1 MRGVLILVLF
11 AAGCV
16 ASQGIDKQGPKKEDF
31 PGGRW
36 RVITTKEDFVRRY
49 PGLPLEYMEKM
60 RRIEKTVKEGEA
72 LREDYFGTDPKNK
85 HYKRKLLD
93 EAVKTYVEALN
104 EAEKVY
110 RETGCDAVMVFLSR
124 TVGAALKRLLVEY
137 ERWRR
142 IEIE

>member
-16 ASQGIDKQGPKKEDF
+16 ATGGLEKQRQKEDF
-31 PGGRW
+31 TQGKW
-36 RVITTKEDFVRRY
+36 HVITSKQDFVRRY
-49 PGLPLEYMEKM
+49 PGLPLEYMDRM

-72 LREDYFGTDPKNK
+72 LREDYFEVAPKK
-85 HYKRKLLD
+85 KRYKRKLLD